1 MHQRTFV
8 MIKPDGVK
16 RKLIGEII
24 MIFEKAGLQITCLE
38 MRNPTIEIA
47 QRHYQSTDQWLITAG
62 QKALRGYE
70 EMGLSVLDDLGTEDP
85 KAIGWIIHSRLVEFI
100 CSGRVVI
107 MIIEGNFAISNV
119 RRLCGNTLPMEANPA
134 SIRGRYSIDS
144 PDLSFAE
151 ERPVLN
157 LIHASGNQEEAE
169 YEINL
174 WFGQ

>member
-1 MHQRTFV
+1 
-8 MIKPDGVK
+8 
-16 RKLIGEII
+16 
-24 MIFEKAGLQITCLE
+24 
-38 MRNPTIEIA
+38 
-47 QRHYQSTDQWLITAG
+47 
-62 QKALRGYE
+62 
-70 EMGLSVLDDLGTEDP
+70 
-85 KAIGWIIHSRLVEFI
+85 
-100 CSGRVVI
+100 